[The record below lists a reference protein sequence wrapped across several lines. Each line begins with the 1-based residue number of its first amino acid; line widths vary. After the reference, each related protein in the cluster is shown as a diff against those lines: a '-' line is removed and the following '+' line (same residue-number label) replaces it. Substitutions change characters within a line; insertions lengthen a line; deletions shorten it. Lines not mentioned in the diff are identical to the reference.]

1 MIKLMEA
8 EVHVRCRK
16 SDLAAVQA
24 VADAA
29 VNEYKVLLKKEV
41 ACFKN
46 KEVPINLEIDTNKFL
61 SEYVVV

>member
-1 MIKLMEA
+1 MEA

-29 VNEYKVLLKKEV
+29 VNEYKGLLKKEV